1 MQEVWAVTLMAEQG
15 NRIPEFTWSQVSD
28 STSSQ
33 CLFRIKC
40 FLSSLSR
47 NKRIRSRS
55 ERLSRSL
62 QAEGY
67 VCTFVSVL
75 FVLLY
80 SSSVVQRFWNY
91 IRQPLRVSAPLH
103 FSDLPLSLSLPFPL
117 SLFLDLVKGQ
127 DVFLLF
133 TGRFAVPTLWALYK
147 EGSNK
152 ISRTKVREVQT
163 VSMGVKQHVL
173 FSV

>member
-1 MQEVWAVTLMAEQG
+1 MQEVWAVTLMEEQG

-47 NKRIRSRS
+47 NRRIRSRS

-62 QAEGY
+62 QAGGY
-67 VCTFVSVL
+67 ICTFVSVL

-80 SSSVVQRFWNY
+80 SSSVVQRFLELHMATLTC
-91 IRQPLRVSAPLH
+91 ICASPLLWSPSLVVSAFPAL
-103 FSDLPLSLSLPFPL
+103 SAPWSGQMTGCLSSLYWKICAPDSLS
-117 SLFLDLVKGQ
+117 
-127 DVFLLF
+127 
-133 TGRFAVPTLWALYK
+133 
-147 EGSNK
+147 
-152 ISRTKVREVQT
+152 
-163 VSMGVKQHVL
+163 
-173 FSV
+173 SV